1 MVICL
6 EWDVD
11 LHMAQLMPLPLTV
24 FCFSKIQIG
33 FTFLVPAHP
42 GSPGKRAVKRVYVSM
57 YVCCDCYIVR
67 LPAAFLGKVHTSHI
81 FPHKL
86 AFLTAILISLVFLL
100 LISIRFRYLN
110 HLVANRIAPYKCPDP
125 CGIIWGSWFQAILYH
140 ISTYFCS
147 IFGVYAVRILFLNA
161 AQTWHS

>member
-1 MVICL
+1 ML
-6 EWDVD
+6 RL
-11 LHMAQLMPLPLTV
+11 LHSSLT
-24 FCFSKIQIG
+24 
-33 FTFLVPAHP
+33 
-42 GSPGKRAVKRVYVSM
+42 
-57 YVCCDCYIVR
+57 
-67 LPAAFLGKVHTSHI
+67 AAFLGKVHTSHI

-110 HLVANRIAPYKCPDP
+110 HLVANRIAPYKCSDP

-161 AQTWHS
+161 AQT